1 MKNTHF
7 LIKISLITLSALLV
21 LFLAAILLWPT
32 AVRYIIDRQLTSLE
46 SGWNGTASYQ
56 TLEVDGLTIRLHG
69 LTLSGNQPAKQPL
82 MSAGL
87 FEVSLSWSQFW
98 TFSRIPDSFRMDSA
112 SMFLL
117 RDESGRWN
125 FSDIRE
131 QNQPSDTT
139 ASRFPKL
146 TGPLRWLLNRLSADQ
161 IPQVSITNTRMRI
174 QTPDYDWRLDSLVT
188 LIGNNQLAIRLR
200 SPQNVLQATGTIHGD
215 SLSILINDP
224 FRLTLPLPIEKPLVI
239 TGKAGAFTMTS
250 DGSSDFTFEGGYQQL
265 MFNHPGLAI
274 QPVLFR
280 TFRGKTTV
288 SFPSGNHMDILSEFN
303 PGELQVNHTL
313 QVDET
318 QDKPIITSD
327 LRLEPA
333 GMTLFRRSLPDAI
346 LGPLADLR
354 FSGELGYDLSVQVDF
369 NLLDSLKLEGTVLT
383 NQFSVQSTG
392 VDFSRLDTT
401 FYQTVYDG
409 TDSAGTVLIGTQ
421 NPDFVPFSSI
431 PTHLTGA
438 VLTNEDGQFFN
449 HRGFNPEAFRLAL
462 IANLESRGFRRGA
475 STISMQLVKNLYLNR
490 RKNLARKFQELVI
503 TWLLEYQRPVS
514 KERMLE
520 IYLNMIEWG
529 PGVYGIGPAARF
541 YFNKPATALTPEE
554 SIFLATLVPSP
565 KKYARRFRSGTL
577 SPAVVETMD
586 FIAGKMVRA
595 DRLDSAN
602 FSGLNWASIQITGP
616 AKVAILPTVTDST
629 VTIDLNE
636 DDRD

>member
-1 MKNTHF
+1 MRKRMQAQCRGGLRRESQSGQTV
-7 LIKISLITLSALLV
+7 LV
-21 LFLAAILLWPT
+21 
-32 AVRYIIDRQLTSLE
+32 
-46 SGWNGTASYQ
+46 
-56 TLEVDGLTIRLHG
+56 
-69 LTLSGNQPAKQPL
+69 
-82 MSAGL
+82 
-87 FEVSLSWSQFW
+87 
-98 TFSRIPDSFRMDSA
+98 FSD
-112 SMFLL
+112 
-117 RDESGRWN
+117 
-125 FSDIRE
+125 FSDIR
-131 QNQPSDTT
+131 QQDLPSDTT
-139 ASRFPKL
+139 ATGFPKI

-161 IPQVSITNTRMRI
+161 IPQVSVTNTRMRI

-188 LIGNNQLAIRLR
+188 LIGNNQLSIRLK

-224 FRLTLPLPIEKPLVI
+224 FRLTLPLPIEKPLVL

-250 DGSSDFTFEGGYQQL
+250 DGSSSFTFEGGYQQL
-265 MFNHPGLAI
+265 MFSHPGLAV

-280 TFRGKTTV
+280 AFRGKTTV
-288 SFPSGNHMDILSEFN
+288 SFPSGNLMEIRSEFN
-303 PGELQVNHTL
+303 PGDLQVNHDFTL
-313 QVDET
+313 DEN
-318 QDKPIITSD
+318 QDKPVITSG
-327 LRLEPA
+327 LNLEPA
-333 GMTLFRRSLPDAI
+333 GMVLFRRSLPDAI
-346 LGPLADLR
+346 LGPLTEFR
-354 FSGELGYDLSVQVDF
+354 FSGELGYDLSIQVDF
-369 NLLDSLKLEGTVLT
+369 NQLDSLKLEGTVLT
-383 NQFSVQSTG
+383 RQFSVLSPG
-392 VDFSRLDTT
+392 VDFNRLDTT

-421 NPDFVPFSSI
+421 NPDFVPFSAI
-431 PTHLTGA
+431 PSHLTGA

-541 YFNKPATALTPEE
+541 YFNKPATTLTPEE
-554 SIFLATLVPSP
+554 SFFLATLVPSP

-602 FSGLNWASIQITGP
+602 FSGLNWESIQITGP
-616 AKVAILPTVTDST
+616 AKVAILPTVTDSAT
-629 VTIDLNE
+629 TIDLSE

>member
-7 LIKISLITLSALLV
+7 LIKISLILLSALLV
-21 LFLAAILLWPT
+21 LSLVAILLWPT
-32 AVRYIIDRQLTSLE
+32 AVRYVVDRQMTALE
-46 SGWNGTASYQ
+46 SAWEGTASYQ
-56 TLEVDGLTIRLHG
+56 SLDVDGLTIRLRG
-69 LTLSGNQPAKQPL
+69 LHLSGNQAAKQPL
-82 MSAGL
+82 MTAGL
-87 FEVSLSWSQFW
+87 LEVSLSWSQFW
-98 TFSRIPDSFRMDSA
+98 TFSRIPDSFRLDSA
-112 SMFLL
+112 SVFLI
-117 RDESGRWN
+117 RNESGKWN
-125 FSDIRE
+125 YSGVRQPDL
-131 QNQPSDTT
+131 PSDT
-139 ASRFPKL
+139 ASTGFPKL
-146 TGPLRWLLNRLSADQ
+146 AGPLRWLLNRLSADQ
-161 IPQVSITNTRMRI
+161 IPHVSVTNTRMRL
-174 QTPDYDWRLDSLVT
+174 QTPDYDWRLDSLYVQ
-188 LIGNNQLAIRLR
+188 IGENQLAIRLR
-200 SPQNVLQATGTIHGD
+200 SPQNVLQAAGTIHGD

-250 DGSSDFTFEGGYQQL
+250 GGSDRFTFEGGYQQL
-265 MFNHPGLAI
+265 LFTHPGIAA

-288 SFPSGNHMDILSEFN
+288 SFPSGRHMDILSEFY
-303 PGELQVNHTL
+303 PGDLQVNHTL
-313 QVDET
+313 RLDET
-318 QDKPIITSD
+318 QDKPMISSD

-333 GMTLFRRSLPDAI
+333 GMTLFRRSLPETI
-346 LGPLADLR
+346 LGPLSDCR
-354 FSGELGYDLSVQVDF
+354 FTGELGYDLSLQVDF
-369 NLLDSLKLEGTVLT
+369 NQVDSLKLEGTVLT
-383 NQFSVQSTG
+383 KQFSVLSPG

-421 NPDFVPFSSI
+421 NPDFVPFSAI
-431 PTHLTGA
+431 PSHLTGA

-449 HRGFNPEAFRLAL
+449 HRGFNPEAFRLAM
-462 IANLESRGFRRGA
+462 IANLESQGFRRGA

-529 PGVYGIGPAARF
+529 PGIYGIGQASRF

-554 SIFLATLVPSP
+554 GIFLATLVPSP

-595 DRLDSAN
+595 DRLDSAGYA
-602 FSGLNWASIQITGP
+602 GLNWESIQITGP
-616 AKVAILPTVTDST
+616 AKVAILPTVTDSAT
-629 VTIDLNE
+629 TIDLSE